1 MLIYYE
7 LKHLINLWQSK
18 KGESVLGTNH
28 TATLLSLHILLF
40 LTPFLHRTSTVKH
53 VSTPPPPPPFFSYLI
68 AIEGTPAPEP
78 VPAHVAP
85 NNRARNLNLKGAD
98 GTPSLLNGSET
109 R

>member
-1 MLIYYE
+1 MAKQEGRKRARDKPYRHPSEFAYSFIPYPLPPSYIYRE
-7 LKHLINLWQSK
+7 ACLNTPLLP
-18 KGESVLGTNH
+18 VL
-28 TATLLSLHILLF
+28 
-40 LTPFLHRTSTVKH
+40 
-53 VSTPPPPPPFFSYLI
+53 FSYLI